1 MTGISLMVSAQG
13 AAVCALDMSET
24 QVRGG
29 VYASSRLLPLQVGLS
44 RKQTCSFWPP
54 PNFVL

>member
-1 MTGISLMVSAQG
+1 MISAQG
-13 AAVCALDMSET
+13 ATACDLDMSET
-24 QVRGG
+24 QVAGGG

>member
-1 MTGISLMVSAQG
+1 MVSAQS
-13 AAVCALDMSET
+13 ATVCDLDMSET

-29 VYASSRLLPLQVGLS
+29 VYASSRLLPLQVGFS

-54 PNFVL
+54 QNFVL